1 MHPRWHAA
9 AKVALGSF
17 MIVLVFGTMGVT
29 GAILGRWTGV
39 PRAAS
44 TPEPGAQPAAETSGD
59 AGDAGDTGAGDT
71 AADAAAA
78 PAAAAASGDVVP
90 EETALQDG
98 LELPSATA
106 AEVLASRFPA
116 LSQQSFAIAM
126 VMPHHREATGSSDM
140 LREMVMIDPVRPDL
154 GDTPGGEPPA
164 AVTAPPAAVSEPET
178 MRGDPAPPRHG
189 GVNSSA
195 RSPYVLNDA
204 MIASIKRRL
213 RLTAEQEK
221 LWSPVEAALRKLV
234 YTRAAL
240 NPQHGQGPVPYIDP
254 TSSSDLKTAAMPLI
268 MRLNEG
274 QRREVRDIVHVM
286 GLTAVASQM

>member
-9 AKVALGSF
+9 AKLGLGSF
-17 MIVLVFGTMGVT
+17 IIVLVFGAVGVA
-29 GAILGRWTGV
+29 GAVLGQWAGA

-44 TPEPGAQPAAETSGD
+44 TPEPAAEAAGEAGETS
-59 AGDAGDTGAGDT
+59 
-71 AADAAAA
+71 AAD
-78 PAAAAASGDVVP
+78 PAAAANDDIPAEAGY
-90 EETALQDG
+90 ETALQDG
-98 LELPSATA
+98 LELPGATA
-106 AEVLASRFPA
+106 AEVLVARFPA
-116 LSQQSFAIAM
+116 ASQQSFSLAM
-126 VMPHHREATGSSDM
+126 VMPGRPETSDPSASDM
-140 LREMVMIDPVRPDL
+140 LSGMVTIEPLRPDA
-154 GDTPGGEPPA
+154 GDTPA
-164 AVTAPPAAVSEPET
+164 AAPTAPPAGMGEPDAT
-178 MRGDPAPPRHG
+178 RADPVPPRHV

-213 RLTAEQEK
+213 RLTADQEK
-221 LWSPVEAALRKLV
+221 LWFPVEAALRKLV

-254 TSSSDLKTAAMPLI
+254 ASSGDLKTAAMPLI

-286 GLTAVASQM
+286 GLTAVASQL